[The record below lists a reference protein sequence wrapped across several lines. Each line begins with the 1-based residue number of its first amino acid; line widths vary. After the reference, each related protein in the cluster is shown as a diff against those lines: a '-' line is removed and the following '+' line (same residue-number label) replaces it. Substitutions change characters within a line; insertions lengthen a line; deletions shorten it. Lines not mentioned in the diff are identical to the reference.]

1 MIAASG
7 ANYGF
12 RASAPH
18 MLGICVGFSAMIV
31 LIGGVGLSVIRNPA
45 AITTLRWVGVV
56 YLLWLAWKIAAADP
70 APPTT
75 DPAEA
80 AARGKPLTF
89 LQAALFQW
97 VNPKAWTVAAGAL
110 ATYAAVGGENHALAP
125 TLVLALLFGGVSLPI
140 VMGWAILGIG
150 AGRMLKSRQAM
161 RRFNWTMAA
170 LLAASLIP
178 TIIEGW
184 RGDIAPYLFAG

>member
-12 RASAPH
+12 RASVPH
-18 MLGICVGFSAMIV
+18 MLGICIGFSVMILV
-31 LIGGVGLSVIRNPA
+31 IGGVGLSVIRNPM
-45 AITTLRWVGVV
+45 AITTLRWVGVA
-56 YLLWLAWKIAAADP
+56 YLLWLAWKIAMADPLPQAADT
-70 APPTT
+70 AQS
-75 DPAEA
+75 AV
-80 AARGKPLTF
+80 RGKPLTF

-110 ATYAAVGGENHALAP
+110 ATYAAVGGDRDALAL
-125 TLVLALLFGGVSLPI
+125 TFVLAGIFGSVSLPI
-140 VMGWAILGIG
+140 VMGWAMLGIG

-170 LLAASLIP
+170 LLAASLVP
-178 TIIEGW
+178 TIVEGW
-184 RGDIAPYLFAG
+184 RGDIAPFLIAG